1 MPARLMPLVIFLALG
16 MLLTPMAAALAEP
29 PADMGGWEIDGAYNR
44 LYDPREMDEFKG
56 TVEKIF
62 TLTPMAGMA
71 PATVM
76 LVAESPDAVNLVHVC
91 PEWFAGPNEIGLR
104 RGDRVKVKGVW
115 AEINGEFVFMASK
128 IKKGDHFE
136 FKVRVTSDG
145 RPFWTMTPEEQTMNS
160 NN

>member
-1 MPARLMPLVIFLALG
+1 MHTRVIRLVTLFATA
-16 MLLTPMAAALAEP
+16 MLLAATAPVWAEP
-29 PADMGGWEIDGAYNR
+29 PADMGGWEIDGAYNQ

-62 TLTPMAGMA
+62 TLTPMAGMS

-76 LVAESPDAVNLVHVC
+76 LVAESADAVNLVHLC
-91 PEWFAGPNEIGLR
+91 PEWFAGPGEIGVR

-128 IKKGDHFE
+128 VKKGEHFE

-145 RPFWTMTPEEQTMNS
+145 KPFWTMTPEEQAQNS